1 MANPEVNNPE
11 MTNAKMAN
19 AEMANAEMVNT
30 EMVNAEMGNPEM
42 ANPEMANPEMAN
54 PEMTKAKMA
63 NAAMANAEMANA
75 EMANAGMV
83 NAETVSTEIACTGT
97 GSEIAVEVVS
107 TEIANPEMA
116 AVPKKREHKEMNLE
130 SKYKALLELDK
141 GKTNKEVA
149 SLFGVPP
156 NTVSTWKRNK
166 TKIYEAFQNGS
177 PSTKRI
183 KIGKYD
189 QINKAVLQWFEQAQ
203 SENVPITGAL
213 IREQAL
219 CFAKELNIEHFQASE
234 GWLQKWKKR

>member
-19 AEMANAEMVNT
+19 AEMANAEMANT

-42 ANPEMANPEMAN
+42 ANPEMAK

-63 NAAMANAEMANA
+63 NAAMANAEMANAEMANA

-189 QINKAVLQWFEQAQ
+189 QINKAVFQWFEQAQ

>member
-11 MTNAKMAN
+11 MTNAK
-19 AEMANAEMVNT
+19 
-30 EMVNAEMGNPEM
+30 
-42 ANPEMANPEMAN
+42 
-54 PEMTKAKMA
+54 
-63 NAAMANAEMANA
+63 MANAEMANA

>member
-19 AEMANAEMVNT
+19 AEMANAEMGNT
-30 EMVNAEMGNPEM
+30 EMVNAEMG
-42 ANPEMANPEMAN
+42 NPEMAN

-107 TEIANPEMA
+107 TEIANP
-116 AVPKKREHKEMNLE
+116 VLKKREHKEMNLE